1 LSDDADDADHPGRTG
16 QVQEASAADVL
27 SARPRDSDPHGLRVY
42 SPINTGLPGLPVNVG
57 VVCAVAYCDG
67 PHVVWRLGWLLV
79 GGLGSRIR
87 GWAWVH
93 SQWESVL
100 RWLRALMPMMP
111 ELLDRRPRIHA
122 GTTPRARR
130 EQLRVGPALT
140 AVLGRD
146 VHIR

>member
-1 LSDDADDADHPGRTG
+1 MSAGADDADHPGRTG
-16 QVQEASAADVL
+16 QMQKTSAADVL

-87 GWAWVH
+87 GWAWVR
-93 SQWESVL
+93 SRWASVL

-111 ELLDRRPRIHA
+111 E
-122 GTTPRARR
+122 
-130 EQLRVGPALT
+130 
-140 AVLGRD
+140 
-146 VHIR
+146 